1 MPGYVEKAA
10 ALKAKGVEVIAC
22 ISVNDPF
29 VMEAWGKAH
38 NADGKASLC
47 NFFAFVWEFS
57 YYVRQHMCYRRSV
70 CPSVRL
76 SVRLSDEWII
86 QKRLKLGL

>member
-47 NFFAFVWEFS
+47 NFLDLFGSFLITCDSICAIAV
-57 YYVRQHMCYRRSV
+57 
-70 CPSVRL
+70 PSVRPYVCL
-76 SVRLSDEWII
+76 SVCQTSGSY
-86 QKRLKLGL
+86 KNG